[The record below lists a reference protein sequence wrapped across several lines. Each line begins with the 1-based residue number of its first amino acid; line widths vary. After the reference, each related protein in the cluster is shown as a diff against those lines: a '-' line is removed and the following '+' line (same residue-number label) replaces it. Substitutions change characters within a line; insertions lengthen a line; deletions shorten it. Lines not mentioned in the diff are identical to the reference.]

1 MKVIRD
7 YFAIVALALL
17 MMAILIAACGCVGF
31 GGGATVDGGI
41 RQTEDGN
48 GMIVT
53 LDKNKKLPD
62 NVTVK
67 SGEDAQDY
75 VPPEDAKREA
85 KTFPIDVFLGWLIP
99 AGALCTAAYLLGAKP
114 MIPII
119 AGGGIIVATAMAA
132 SLALWEILFS
142 LLALAVI
149 AALVFGLMW
158 LRRSRTLKKIVTNV
172 EHKAETDPVF
182 NAAVTDA
189 MTDADGR
196 NVLSDAETALVDKIR
211 KKKGKKK

>member
-1 MKVIRD
+1 MMKVLRD
-7 YFAIVALALL
+7 YFAFVVMALL
-17 MMAILIAACGCVGF
+17 LIAILLMTCGCAGRPPTAGAKIEHSP
-31 GGGATVDGGI
+31 GGSAVT
-41 RQTEDGN
+41 
-48 GMIVT
+48 VT
-53 LDKNKKLPD
+53 LGNDKKLPAV
-62 NVTVK
+62 VTVK
-67 SGEDAQDY
+67 SGEDEKDY
-75 VPPEDAKREA
+75 VPAEDARREA
-85 KTFPIDVFLGWLIP
+85 KQFPIGVFLGWLVP
-99 AGALCTAAYLLGAKP
+99 AGALCVAALLFGAKP

-132 SLALWEILFS
+132 SLAFWEILFS